1 MDLRNF
7 ISKDALKLMFSL
19 NGWTETE
26 IREIANMAVF
36 KPDFYEHGYIIAKSK
51 KAVIKSMGNTKVSYK
66 GDEFDSVQDLLEKHG
81 PHSVLDFKDWTFTE
95 EREWVIL
102 KNGEWATS
110 FTTLDKL
117 PTTKKYRC

>member
-36 KPDFYEHGYIIAKSK
+36 KPDFYEYGYIIAKSK
-51 KAVIKSMGNTKVSYK
+51 KAVIKAMGNTKVSYK

-81 PHSVLDFKDWTFTE
+81 PHSVLDFKDWAFSE

-117 PTTKKYRC
+117 PHTKKYRC